1 VRVRIRAAFGN
12 TAPLNVD
19 LRVSGQRITAEM
31 DGDELVFEVQRVL
44 DHELV
49 VIDWEQVSHVGKV
62 CVLTAHGRLTKLHVL
77 AKKMKPRHI
86 SSSIFDRP
94 RQGAG

>member
-1 VRVRIRAAFGN
+1 MLVGHDRLRNLRVLHLNNRLLTSRVPGRQNELIPIGPVRVRIRAAFGN

-49 VIDWEQVSHVGKV
+49 VIYWE
-62 CVLTAHGRLTKLHVL
+62 
-77 AKKMKPRHI
+77 
-86 SSSIFDRP
+86 
-94 RQGAG
+94 

>member
-49 VIDWEQVSHVGKV
+49 VIDWE
-62 CVLTAHGRLTKLHVL
+62 
-77 AKKMKPRHI
+77 
-86 SSSIFDRP
+86 
-94 RQGAG
+94 